1 MAILYNNFQLDS
13 KHSFAIFCILLITD
27 RPRNN
32 CQNFPQTPATKVS
45 VDQSMTQRAFTN
57 LQLSYRGSERQ
68 PPSVLSLA
76 LTFSAAM
83 QEHDLSGRHSAKM
96 TTDERLKSVIDEYH
110 CLPGLLTRY
119 RIDDDKRKA
128 VLNLL
133 QGTSKESRALIQ
145 GHLDFHR
152 WKECAFTA
160 DLLKSSRWLLGAVPR
175 NAKDTMK
182 RLLVV
187 TPTVQ
192 QAFLKNV
199 IWTFAAGSKKVK
211 ASSRGKLRLTQ
222 SDWDQLVDYTCIMMA
237 LESDAKDVLGDEP
250 EKRLEVVNSI
260 EQAFY
265 ARTAQGLMRASP
277 NLCVFL

>member
-27 RPRNN
+27 RPRNK

-133 QGTSKESRALIQ
+133 QGTSKESQIGRA
-145 GHLDFHR
+145 H
-152 WKECAFTA
+152 
-160 DLLKSSRWLLGAVPR
+160 V
-175 NAKDTMK
+175 
-182 RLLVV
+182 
-187 TPTVQ
+187 
-192 QAFLKNV
+192 
-199 IWTFAAGSKKVK
+199 
-211 ASSRGKLRLTQ
+211 
-222 SDWDQLVDYTCIMMA
+222 
-237 LESDAKDVLGDEP
+237 
-250 EKRLEVVNSI
+250 
-260 EQAFY
+260 
-265 ARTAQGLMRASP
+265 
-277 NLCVFL
+277 